1 MDSKLLASLLTQYQ
15 QSFHKTYAQMAQTFL
30 VSATTIQTWE
40 KGEMTRFND
49 YCRAIRILAENG
61 FIDHDKRDSLLNDQ
75 CFLKAGLTADQI
87 KVVQG
92 TIDLFRIANARDK

>member
-40 KGEMTRFND
+40 KGEMARFND
-49 YCRAIRILAENG
+49 YCRAIRILAANG
-61 FIDHDKRDSLLNDQ
+61 FIDHER
-75 CFLKAGLTADQI
+75 T
-87 KVVQG
+87 
-92 TIDLFRIANARDK
+92 R